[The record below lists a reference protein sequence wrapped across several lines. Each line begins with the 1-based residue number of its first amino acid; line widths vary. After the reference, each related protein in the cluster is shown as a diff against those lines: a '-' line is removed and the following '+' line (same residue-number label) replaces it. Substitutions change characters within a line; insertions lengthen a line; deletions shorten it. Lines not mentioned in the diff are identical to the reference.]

1 MATSKL
7 FHKICMLLAVALLC
21 VGNALSAQELPVL
34 NGFSGRTFTGTI
46 DVSWPVE
53 FNGCTFVTDS
63 VILRRSYGAV
73 FRNCTFESR
82 TGVLYMADA
91 GDGMILVDCQVTGC
105 KELRF
110 SRITSLSDR
119 NYITGVQVNG
129 DECSVLDEQE
139 GIIDID
145 GLDIEK
151 SARGESSGPLIMV
164 MSADRNNLK
173 SGESAILTV
182 RGLDNGMFVGWQS
195 SDPVLD
201 LSVDGD
207 FSCMVTAPTLITEG
221 GTVVISAYTEYGL
234 ESACILKLIPDG
246 QTSASGKKAR
256 KNRK

>member
-7 FHKICMLLAVALLC
+7 FHKICLLLAVAVLG
-21 VGNALSAQELPVL
+21 VGNILSAQVLPML
-34 NGFSGRTFTGTI
+34 NSFSGRTFTGTV

-63 VILRRSYGAV
+63 VILHRSYGAV
-73 FRNCTFESR
+73 FRNCTFESN
-82 TGVLYMADA
+82 TGNLYMADA
-91 GDGMILVDCQVTGC
+91 GDGIILVDCQVAGC

-110 SRITSLSDR
+110 SCNPALSDR
-119 NYITGVQVNG
+119 NYITGVLVNG
-129 DECSVLDEQE
+129 EECSVLDEQE

-151 SARGESSGPLIMV
+151 SARGVSAGPLIMV
-164 MSADRNNLK
+164 MSADRINLK
-173 SGESAILTV
+173 SGESAVLTV
-182 RGLDNGMFVGWQS
+182 RGLENGMFVGWQS
-195 SDPVLD
+195 SDPAID
-201 LSVDGD
+201 LSVEGD
-207 FSCMVTAPTLITEG
+207 FSCMVTAPAGITEG

-234 ESACILKLIPDG
+234 EAACTLKLIPDE